1 MSKKIRL
8 MIVDDSLL
16 FRSWLMQ
23 NLATDSRF
31 EIVGYAINARDAEN
45 KLSVLN
51 PDIISLDIEMPGM
64 SGLDFLK
71 EVLPSHPV
79 PVILVSSLNVR
90 VFDALAA
97 GAIDF
102 VRKPNMETPGG
113 KEAFLSTLKTKLAI
127 GANARVRLPSASA
140 LGTKKGTPAAN
151 TSIPGVPSPV
161 CRPAAWGQGQT
172 GTGSHRFGV
181 NLQTA
186 VNHTA
191 NHGASFASRS
201 GNFSSPSANF
211 DLIAIGASTGGT
223 EAILEVVRQFPA
235 KMPGIVITQHMP
247 PGFTAMY
254 AERLN
259 RLCNLEVKEAV
270 HGDKVLPGRI
280 LLAPGGLQMR
290 VVRLG
295 AGYSVSC
302 TEEDKVSGH
311 RPSVDVLFTSVAANV
326 KNRAIGVILT
336 GMGAD
341 GAAGMLRMRKSGA
354 YTIGQDRDSCVV
366 YGMPMEAYK
375 IGAVCQQASLS
386 NIPQVVMA
394 QLAKG

>member
-1 MSKKIRL
+1 MQQKIRV
-8 MIVDDSLL
+8 MVVDDSLV
-16 FRSWLMQ
+16 FRTWLVQ
-23 NLATDSRF
+23 SLSADPRF
-31 EIVGYAINARDAEN
+31 EVVGYAVNALDAKN
-45 KLSVLN
+45 KLPLLK
-51 PDIISLDIEMPGM
+51 PDIMTMDIEMPGM
-64 SGLDFLK
+64 TGMEFLK

-97 GAIDF
+97 GAVDF
-102 VRKPNMETPGG
+102 VRKPEEGQRD
-113 KEAFLSTLKTKLAI
+113 EFLRNLMTKLTI
-127 GANARVRLPSASA
+127 GKNARVRLPQQNAASA
-140 LGTKKGTPAAN
+140 AAPV
-151 TSIPGVPSPV
+151 TAASHLRSGFVPGVS
-161 CRPAAWGQGQT
+161 
-172 GTGSHRFGV
+172 
-181 NLQTA
+181 
-186 VNHTA
+186 
-191 NHGASFASRS
+191 S
-201 GNFSSPSANF
+201 GI

-259 RLCNLEVKEAV
+259 RICKLEVKEAQ
-270 HGDKVLPGRI
+270 HGDKVRPGLI

-290 VVRLG
+290 IVRMG

-302 TEEDKVSGH
+302 TNEDKVSGH
-311 RPSVDVLFTSVAANV
+311 RPSVDVLFTSVASIA

-341 GAAGMLRMRKSGA
+341 GAAGMLRMRKAGA
-354 YTIGQDRDSCVV
+354 FTIGQDRDSCVV

-375 IGAVCQQASLS
+375 IGAVCQQAALS
-386 NIPQVVMA
+386 NIPQVVMGR
-394 QLAKG
+394 LAKQ

>member
-1 MSKKIRL
+1 
-8 MIVDDSLL
+8 
-16 FRSWLMQ
+16 MQ
-23 NLATDSRF
+23 NLGTDSRF
-31 EIVGYAINARDAEN
+31 DIVGYAINARDAEN
-45 KLSVLN
+45 KLSILK
-51 PDIISLDIEMPGM
+51 PDILSLDIEMPGM

-113 KEAFLSTLKTKLAI
+113 KEAFLSTLKAKLVI
-127 GANARVRLPSASA
+127 GANARVRIPPAPAGGS
-140 LGTKKGTPAAN
+140 KGTAAAN
-151 TSIPGVPSPV
+151 TAIPGVPSSV
-161 CRPAAWGQGQT
+161 CRPSAWGHSQTST
-172 GTGSHRFGV
+172 GTHRFGV
-181 NLQTA
+181 SAQSVA
-186 VNHTA
+186 NHTL
-191 NHGASFASRS
+191 NHNPAPVSRG

-211 DLIAIGASTGGT
+211 DLVAIGASTGGT

-270 HGDKVLPGRI
+270 HGDKILPGRI

-295 AGYSVSC
+295 NGYSVSC
-302 TEEDKVSGH
+302 TDEDKVSGH

-341 GAAGMLRMRKSGA
+341 GAAGMLRMRKAGA

-394 QLAKG
+394 QLAK